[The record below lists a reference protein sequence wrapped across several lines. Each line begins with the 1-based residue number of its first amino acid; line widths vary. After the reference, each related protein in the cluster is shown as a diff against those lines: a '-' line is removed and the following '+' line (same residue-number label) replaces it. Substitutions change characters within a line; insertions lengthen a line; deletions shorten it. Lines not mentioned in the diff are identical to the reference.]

1 MRVVIYGRSHRNDA
15 RLASQMEEMR
25 SYCSSRNYDVVREV
39 TDCCSGSHPGDNMI
53 GLLNE
58 LVKEF
63 EAIVVRAPS
72 RISRNMV
79 MMVETIKMMR
89 AKGIRLIVTD
99 MPELNN
105 MNSKSLIQ
113 KVS

>member
-15 RLASQMEEMR
+15 RLVSQMEKMR
-25 SYCSSRNYDVVREV
+25 SYCINRNYNVVREV
-39 TDCCSGSHPGDNMI
+39 TDCCSGSHTGDNMI
-53 GLLNE
+53 GLLNDPI
-58 LVKEF
+58 KDF
-63 EAIVVRAPS
+63 EAIVICAPS

-79 MMVETIKMMR
+79 MMVETVKMMR

-105 MNSKSLIQ
+105 MNSKSPVQ